1 MLFAGRLFI
10 STVSGTISPV
20 INIDITA
27 KRLIDTLI
35 SPKCEMDTHADAVV
49 SAGGDNIPY
58 LKSRSQ
64 Q

>member
-35 SPKCEMDTHADAVV
+35 SPKSEMDTHADAVV
-49 SAGGDNIPY
+49 SAGGDNIEY